1 MSVLM
6 KVTIVEDLSIL
17 CNIKE
22 GESPLRISTYYPD
35 NMWFGEDL
43 EDFAVSEAE
52 IHMPP
57 TVAYGCTDV
66 GGSPG
71 LVEIDNREYAYLS
84 VAHQSKTIVM
94 AHYYE
99 EV

>member
-1 MSVLM
+1 MSILM
-6 KVTIVEDLSIL
+6 KVTVVEDLSIL
-17 CNIKE
+17 CDIRE
-22 GESPLRISTYYPD
+22 GESSLRISTYYPND
-35 NMWFGEDL
+35 MKYAEDL

-57 TVAYGCTDV
+57 TVAYGYTDT

-84 VAHQSKTIVM
+84 VAHQLKTIVM

>member
-1 MSVLM
+1 MSILM

-17 CNIKE
+17 CNIEE
-22 GESPLRISTYYPD
+22 GRSPLRITTYYP
-35 NMWFGEDL
+35 NEVAYGEDL
-43 EDFAVSEAE
+43 EDFAVSQAE
-52 IHMPP
+52 IHIPP
-57 TVAYGCTDV
+57 MIAYGCTDI
-66 GGSPG
+66 GSSPG

-84 VAHQSKTIVM
+84 IAHQLKTIVM